1 MSRQP
6 GKPPSPWDSISE
18 QMLVA
23 AAIRIE
29 LPPSKHAILEQR
41 KAAIE
46 KHLERDGSPLKGMIR
61 LFYQQGS
68 VAIGATI
75 RSKFRADGYD
85 IDIIVE
91 LKRYGLKPWNA
102 LDLLYR
108 AVRGEPGSK
117 YYKITKRQTRCVT
130 VQYED
135 GMHIDLSPSE
145 LINERDPRYSYIYH
159 SKPEDPRIN
168 DRKVP
173 TNSHAFVDEFNG
185 RCPIDLDFHEE
196 YSRRALAENRDYVPR
211 KLRDADSKPVPDH
224 SSLVGGKSAVTV
236 ALQLI
241 KRFLS
246 IRYHDRNGRR
256 PPSVMISSLVL
267 EIAGQGRTIG
277 ENLKIAVEHI
287 VDRLVKARD
296 VGMLIQVRNPRC
308 REDVFTDRWPG
319 NSAAQDTLI
328 EDMQLFLKQLDVLL
342 DVSKSIA
349 DKQKALR
356 IMFGEDVGQSVVESL
371 KDKYGEIIRSGKHV
385 AGTLGGIASIPAAAK
400 ASPIIKP
407 STFYS
412 TNRPLSLA
420 LLHSKAPKQWKSI
433 LDQRHSMARNW
444 PQFKCCQGLHPHS
457 VSWLGALKGLE
468 RTFQIHI
475 MFGLPKPGL
484 RLQPFRIMPIVQVLQ
499 PSLIPNPGA
508 EEEAPLPHVYP
519 NPNNPTLSPLCLFD
533 PKANEWNHSMLISK
547 TTIYWTMRW
556 LAAYEFWEATGRWN
570 GGGRHD

>member
-91 LKRYGLKPWNA
+91 LKRSGLKPWNA

-108 AVRGEPGSK
+108 AVRGEPGSN

-224 SSLVGGKSAVTV
+224 SSVVGGKSAVTV

-267 EIAGQGRTIG
+267 EIAGQDRTIG

-287 VDRLVKARD
+287 VDRLMKARD
-296 VGMLIQVRNPRC
+296 VGMLIHVRNPRC
-308 REDVFTDRWPG
+308 REDVFTDRWPE

-328 EDMQLFLKQLDVLL
+328 KDMQLFLKQLDVLL
-342 DVSKSIA
+342 DKTRRSIA
-349 DKQKALR
+349 EKKTALR
-356 IMFGEDVGQSVVESL
+356 IMFGEDVGQAVVESL
-371 KDKYGEIIRSGKHV
+371 RDKYGESIQSGKHIV
-385 AGTLGGIASIPAAAK
+385 GTLGGVASIPATAN
-400 ASPIIKP
+400 ASPNFKP
-407 STFYS
+407 NTFYR
-412 TNRPLSLA
+412 TNRPPSLKPLRA
-420 LLHSKAPKQWKSI
+420 AKYWKSI
-433 LDQRHSMARNW
+433 HDQRLSMTKNW
-444 PQFKCCQGLHPHS
+444 PQFEACSESHPHS
-457 VSWLGALKGLE
+457 VSWRGELIGLE
-468 RTFQIHI
+468 RAFQIHI

-484 RLQPFRIMPIVQVLQ
+484 PHDLFRIMPIVRVLQ
-499 PSLIPNPGA
+499 PSLIPNPDAKDNG
-508 EEEAPLPHVYP
+508 PLPHVYL
-519 NPNNPTLSPLCLFD
+519 NPENPKLSPLCLFD
-533 PKANEWNHSMLISK
+533 PKAGEWDHSMFISK
-547 TTIYWTMRW
+547 TTIIWTIRW